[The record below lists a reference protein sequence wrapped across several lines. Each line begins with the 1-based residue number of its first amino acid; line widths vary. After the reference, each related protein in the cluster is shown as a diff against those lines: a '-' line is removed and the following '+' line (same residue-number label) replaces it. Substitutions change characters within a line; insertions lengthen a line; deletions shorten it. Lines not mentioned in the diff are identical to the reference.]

1 VACRQFEDTGSSA
14 DGRDL
19 IEYPNPAERPTM
31 PLDLTPHLD
40 PATTAVVALEV
51 QENLL
56 LPDKAMIPGLAAH
69 AHAIGLIERLAI
81 LFDGARRVGVRILYV
96 TDQRRSDGLGAAT
109 NIPGRAMTGV
119 SRGLG
124 HGPIVSQLIPKPEDI
139 SIEREHGMTG
149 FYSTPLDSYLRN
161 LGVRTVIVTGVS
173 ANIAVNGTSIE
184 AMNRGYHVIVPS
196 DCVAG
201 DPPEYVDQML
211 RYSTRNVALV
221 APVQGILDYWDTLP
235 APAAQPRP

>member
-1 VACRQFEDTGSSA
+1 
-14 DGRDL
+14 
-19 IEYPNPAERPTM
+19 
-31 PLDLTPHLD
+31 
-40 PATTAVVALEV
+40 
-51 QENLL
+51 
-56 LPDKAMIPGLAAH
+56 
-69 AHAIGLIERLAI
+69 
-81 LFDGARRVGVRILYV
+81 
-96 TDQRRSDGLGAAT
+96 
-109 NIPGRAMTGV
+109 MTGV
-119 SRGLG
+119 TRDLG
-124 HGPIVSQLIPKPEDI
+124 HGPIVSELTPRPEDI

-149 FYSTPLDSYLRN
+149 FYSTPLDAYLRN

-184 AMNRGYHVIVPS
+184 AMNRGYQVIVPS

-235 APAAQPRP
+235 ASALAAAPPAKI